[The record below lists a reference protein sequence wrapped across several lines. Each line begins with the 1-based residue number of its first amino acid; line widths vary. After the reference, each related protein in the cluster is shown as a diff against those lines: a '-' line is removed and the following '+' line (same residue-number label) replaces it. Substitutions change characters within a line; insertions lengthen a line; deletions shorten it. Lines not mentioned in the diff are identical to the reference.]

1 MSWAAK
7 LSFQVSERFS
17 EGVLIWGCLVQRFL
31 SFGGGEKGHSILL
44 PRAVQVATRPDSAGP
59 LRLDEKAGLH
69 GSRDIGLAEKVNSGF
84 SVRCY
89 RKI

>member
-1 MSWAAK
+1 MATPPRQECCFI
-7 LSFQVSERFS
+7 LSGHLHTQAGDS
-17 EGVLIWGCLVQRFL
+17 GT
-31 SFGGGEKGHSILL
+31 FGGGEKGHSILL